1 MPRLELVETSLRH
14 GQQSLLVSRLR
25 LRHALPVAETLDHCG
40 FAALD
45 VFGGSTFEASL
56 RFLAEDPFARLRAIR
71 AAAPITP
78 LLAVIGGQSLVGH
91 RQVPDDLVDAFI
103 ETSAAA
109 GVDIFRCYDPLNDV
123 RNLERCATAIAGTG
137 KQAEGVIVYNEVPG
151 RGLDGLGEVARRLVD
166 AGYPTICLHD
176 PLGVLGAAKAAQAIS
191 VIREAAG
198 VPVAVSISAQTGQAA
213 LACHSAALAG
223 AYRADCALSPLAGG
237 ASMPAAEALIAG
249 FAGTPV
255 DSVLDLERVAAA
267 ALVLEQEL
275 VQYADV
281 FDALAARLDTSAL
294 RGLLPPS
301 AMGHAMEELRER
313 NALGRLA
320 EVEAEVA
327 QVRAELGYPPLV
339 TPLTEIMA
347 TQAVYNVVEGDRYA
361 TISQEIKDYCLGLY
375 GEPPEPV
382 DRDVRRLVNG
392 REEPITCRP
401 ADLIEPVMDATRRD
415 LVREGYRKPT
425 REAMVTY
432 ALFPNAFLAVERG
445 EVTAERL
452 GDEPAPEP
460 VAGATD
466 AQTTTEVAAVEPA
479 SVDASEAAVRELTVE
494 VDGQS
499 YAVRIIGG
507 LDAGAA
513 PSAVGTAQTEQSAA
527 PVAREGTVVSP
538 MQGLLLKVNVKV
550 GDRVALGDVVAVL
563 EAMKMQ
569 NDITATRAGTI
580 TEVFAT
586 EGTVVGPRAPL
597 VQIGS

>member
-56 RFLAEDPFARLRAIR
+56 RFLAEDPFERLRAIR

-78 LLAVIGGQSLVGH
+78 LLAMIGGQSLVGH

-123 RNLERCATAIAGTG
+123 RNLERCAKAVRRTR

-151 RGLDGLGEVARRLVD
+151 HGLDGLGEVAKRLVD

-176 PLGVLGAAKAAQAIS
+176 PLGVLGSAAAAHAVR

-198 VPVAVSISAQTGQAA
+198 VPVAVSISAQTGQGA
-213 LACHSAALAG
+213 LACHAAAIAG

-249 FAGTPV
+249 FAGTDV
-255 DSVLDLERVAAA
+255 DSGLELERVAEA
-267 ALVLEQEL
+267 ALVLEHEL
-275 VQYADV
+275 LHYADV
-281 FDALAARLDTSAL
+281 VDPLAARLDTSAL

-301 AMGHAMEELRER
+301 AMGHAMAELRER

-320 EVEAEVA
+320 EVETEVS

-375 GEPPEPV
+375 GEPPAPV

-401 ADLIEPVMDATRRD
+401 ADLLEPVMPATRRE
-415 LVREGYRKPT
+415 LVREGYAKPDAAAT
-425 REAMVTY
+425 VTY
-432 ALFPNAFLAVERG
+432 ALFPAQYLAVERG
-445 EVTAERL
+445 EAVAERL
-452 GDEPAPEP
+452 GDEPEEEA
-460 VAGATD
+460 AAD
-466 AQTTTEVAAVEPA
+466 AAEPA
-479 SVDASEAAVRELTVE
+479 DVADSAAEPARDDAPALPVRELTVE

-507 LDAGAA
+507 LEGATGSA
-513 PSAVGTAQTEQSAA
+513 TASGPSLPTV
-527 PVAREGTVVSP
+527 RDGTVVSP

-550 GDRVALGDVVAVL
+550 GDRVALGDVVCVL

-569 NDITATRAGTI
+569 NDIEATRAGTI
-580 TEVFAT
+580 TDVYVK
-586 EGTVVGPRAPL
+586 EGVVVGPRAPL
-597 VQIGS
+597 VQIGA

>member
-56 RFLAEDPFARLRAIR
+56 RFLAEDPFERLRAIR

-78 LLAVIGGQSLVGH
+78 LLAMIGGQSLVGH

-103 ETSAAA
+103 EAAAAA

-123 RNLERCATAIAGTG
+123 RNLERCAIAIAGTG
-137 KQAEGVIVYNEVPG
+137 KQAEGVIVYNEIPG
-151 RGLDGLGEVARRLVD
+151 HGLEGLGEVARRLVD

-176 PLGVLGAAKAAQAIS
+176 PLGVLSAASAGRAVSA
-191 VIREAAG
+191 IREAVG
-198 VPVAVSISAQTGQAA
+198 VPVAVSISAQTGMAA
-213 LACHSAALAG
+213 LACHAAAVAG

-249 FAGTPV
+249 FAGTTV
-255 DSVLDLERVAAA
+255 DCGLDLERVATA

-275 VQYADV
+275 VHYADV
-281 FDALAARLDTSAL
+281 IDPLAARLDTSAL

-301 AMGHAMEELRER
+301 AMGHAIAELRER
-313 NALGRLA
+313 DAIGRLA
-320 EVEAEVA
+320 DVEAEVV
-327 QVRAELGYPPLV
+327 QVRRELGYPPLV

-401 ADLIEPVMDATRRD
+401 ADLLEPLMDTTRRE
-415 LVREGYRKPT
+415 LVREGYPAPT
-425 REAMVTY
+425 AGAMVTY

-445 EVTAERL
+445 EAIAERL
-452 GDEPAPEP
+452 GDEPDVEP
-460 VAGATD
+460 TGGPVD
-466 AQTTTEVAAVEPA
+466 AQTDADDAAAEPSGDEA
-479 SVDASEAAVRELTVE
+479 PSAAVRELTVE

-507 LDAGAA
+507 LDTGVSAAAA
-513 PSAVGTAQTEQSAA
+513 PSQPAA
-527 PVAREGTVVSP
+527 PVVREGTVVSP

-550 GDRVALGDVVAVL
+550 GDRVALGDVVCVL

-580 TEVFAT
+580 TEVYAT
-586 EGTVVGPRAPL
+586 EGSVVGPRAPL
-597 VQIGS
+597 VQIGA

>member
-14 GQQSLLVSRLR
+14 GQQSLMVSRLR

-56 RFLAEDPFARLRAIR
+56 RFLAEDPFERLRAIR

-78 LLAVIGGQSLVGH
+78 FLALIAGQSLVGH

-123 RNLERCATAIAGTG
+123 RNLERCATAITATG

-151 RGLDGLGEVARRLVD
+151 RGLDGLGDVARRLVD

-176 PLGVLGAAKAAQAIS
+176 PLGVLGAAAAAKA
-191 VIREAAG
+191 VKVVREAAG
-198 VPVAVSISAQTGQAA
+198 VPVAVSISAQTGMAA
-213 LACHSAALAG
+213 LACHAAAIAG

-237 ASMPAAEALIAG
+237 ASMPGAEALVAG
-249 FAGTPV
+249 FAGTEV
-255 DSVLDLERVAAA
+255 DPGLDLERIAAA

-281 FDALAARLDTSAL
+281 IDPLAARLDTSAL

-301 AMGHAMEELRER
+301 AMGHAIAELRER
-313 NALGRLA
+313 NAFGRLA
-320 EVEAEVA
+320 EVEADVV
-327 QVRAELGYPPLV
+327 QVRAELGYPPLI

-361 TISQEIKDYCLGLY
+361 TISQEIKDYCLGLH
-375 GEPPEPV
+375 GEPPGPI
-382 DRDVRRLVNG
+382 DREVRRLVNG

-401 ADLIEPVMDATRRD
+401 ADLLEPAMETTPRE
-415 LVREGYRKPT
+415 LLREGYPT
-425 REAMVTY
+425 PDLSAMVTY
-432 ALFPNAFLAVERG
+432 ALFPNAYLNLVRGDAV
-445 EVTAERL
+445 AERL
-452 GDEPAPEP
+452 GDEPDLAPAVGSSEP
-460 VAGATD
+460 LAAVD
-466 AQTTTEVAAVEPA
+466 VAASVPPGDEPQA
-479 SVDASEAAVRELTVE
+479 LPVRELTVE

-507 LDAGAA
+507 VDTGGPAVAA
-513 PSAVGTAQTEQSAA
+513 PTTTAA
-527 PVAREGTVVSP
+527 PAVREGTVVSP

-550 GDRVALGDVVAVL
+550 GDHVALGDVVCVL

-569 NDITATRAGTI
+569 NDITATRAGTV
-580 TEVFAT
+580 TEVYVKQ
-586 EGTVVGPRAPL
+586 GVVVGPRAPL
-597 VQIGS
+597 IQIGA

>member
-56 RFLAEDPFARLRAIR
+56 RFLAEDPFERLRAIR

-78 LLAVIGGQSLVGH
+78 LLAMIGGQSLVGH
-91 RQVPDDLVDAFI
+91 RQFPDDLVDAFI
-103 ETSAAA
+103 ETAAAA
-109 GVDIFRCYDPLNDV
+109 GVDIFRCYDALNDV
-123 RNLERCATAIAGTG
+123 RNLERCAAAVASTG

-151 RGLDGLGEVARRLVD
+151 RGPDGLGEVARHLVD

-176 PLGVLGAAKAAQAIS
+176 PLGVLGAAAAARAVN

-198 VPVAVSISAQTGQAA
+198 VPVAVSISAQTGMAA
-213 LACHSAALAG
+213 LACHAAGVAG

-249 FAGTPV
+249 FAGTAV
-255 DSVLDLERVAAA
+255 DCGLDLERVADA

-275 VQYADV
+275 IHYSNVIDP
-281 FDALAARLDTSAL
+281 LAARLDTSAL

-301 AMGHAMEELRER
+301 AMGHAIAELHER
-313 NALGRLA
+313 NAIGRLA
-320 EVEAEVA
+320 EVEAEVV

-375 GEPPEPV
+375 GDPPEPV

-401 ADLIEPVMDATRRD
+401 ADLLEPAMEGARRD
-415 LVREGYRKPT
+415 LAREGYPDAAPD
-425 REAMVTY
+425 AMVTY
-432 ALFPNAFLAVERG
+432 ALFPNAYLAVARG
-445 EVTAERL
+445 EATAERL
-452 GDEPAPEP
+452 GDEPDAAPA
-460 VAGATD
+460 VADQPSTTD
-466 AQTTTEVAAVEPA
+466 DAAAEPA
-479 SVDASEAAVRELTVE
+479 ADDAPAVAVRELTVE

-499 YAVRIIGG
+499 YAVRVIGVQDPG
-507 LDAGAA
+507 AGALAA
-513 PSAVGTAQTEQSAA
+513 PAQAAA
-527 PVAREGTVVSP
+527 PVVREGTVVSP

-550 GDRVALGDVVAVL
+550 GDRVALGDVVCVL

-569 NDITATRAGTI
+569 NDIAATRAGTI
-580 TEVFAT
+580 TEVYAI
-586 EGTVVGPRAPL
+586 EGDVVGPRAPL
-597 VQIGS
+597 VQIGA

>member
-56 RFLAEDPFARLRAIR
+56 RFLAEDPFERLRAIR

-78 LLAVIGGQSLVGH
+78 LLAMIGGQSLVGH

-103 ETSAAA
+103 ETAAAA

-137 KQAEGVIVYNEVPG
+137 KQAEGVIVYNEIPG
-151 RGLDGLGEVARRLVD
+151 HGLDDLGELARRLVD

-176 PLGVLGAAKAAQAIS
+176 PLGVLGAASAGQAVS
-191 VIREAAG
+191 AIREAVG
-198 VPVAVSISAQTGQAA
+198 VPVAVSISAQTGMAA
-213 LACHSAALAG
+213 LACHAAAVAG

-249 FAGTPV
+249 FAGTTV
-255 DSVLDLERVAAA
+255 DCGLDLERVASA

-275 VQYADV
+275 VHYADV
-281 FDALAARLDTSAL
+281 IDPLAARLDTSAL

-301 AMGHAMEELRER
+301 AMGHAIAELRER
-313 NALGRLA
+313 DAIGQLA
-320 EVEAEVA
+320 DVEAEVV
-327 QVRAELGYPPLV
+327 QVRRELGYPPLV

-375 GEPPEPV
+375 GDPPEPV

-401 ADLIEPVMDATRRD
+401 ADLLEPAMETTRRD
-415 LVREGYRKPT
+415 LVREGYPT
-425 REAMVTY
+425 PTAEAMVTY

-445 EVTAERL
+445 EAVAERL
-452 GDEPAPEP
+452 GDEPDVEPTGGAVDAP
-460 VAGATD
+460 TD
-466 AQTTTEVAAVEPA
+466 AEDAAAEP
-479 SVDASEAAVRELTVE
+479 SGDEAPAVAVRELTVE

-507 LDAGAA
+507 DTGGVSAAAA
-513 PSAVGTAQTEQSAA
+513 PAQTAA

-538 MQGLLLKVNVKV
+538 MQGLLLKVNVKI
-550 GDRVALGDVVAVL
+550 GDRVALGDVVCVL

-580 TEVFAT
+580 TEVYVT
-586 EGTVVGPRAPL
+586 EGSVVGPRAPL
-597 VQIGS
+597 VQIGA

>member
-56 RFLAEDPFARLRAIR
+56 RFLAEDPFERLRAMR

-78 LLAVIGGQSLVGH
+78 FLAMIGGQSLVGH
-91 RQVPDDLVDAFI
+91 RQFPDDLVDAFI
-103 ETSAAA
+103 ETAAAA

-123 RNLERCATAIAGTG
+123 RNLERCATAVATTG

-176 PLGVLGAAKAAQAIS
+176 PLGVLGAASAARAVS

-198 VPVAVSISAQTGQAA
+198 VPVAVSISAQTGMAA
-213 LACHSAALAG
+213 LACHAAGVAG

-237 ASMPAAEALIAG
+237 ASMPSAEALIAG
-249 FAGTPV
+249 FAGTTV
-255 DSVLDLERVAAA
+255 DCGLDLERVADA

-275 VQYADV
+275 IPYSNVIDP
-281 FDALAARLDTSAL
+281 LAARLDTSAL

-301 AMGHAMEELRER
+301 AMGHAIAELHER
-313 NALGRLA
+313 DAIGRLA
-320 EVEAEVA
+320 EVEAEVV
-327 QVRAELGYPPLV
+327 QVRADLGYPPLV

-375 GEPPEPV
+375 GEPPEEV
-382 DRDVRRLVNG
+382 DREVRHLVNG

-401 ADLIEPVMDATRRD
+401 ADLLEPAMVEARRN
-415 LVREGYRKPT
+415 LVREGYPKAELDAR
-425 REAMVTY
+425 VTY
-432 ALFPNAFLAVERG
+432 ALFPNAYLAVTRG
-445 EVTAERL
+445 EAVAERL
-452 GDEPAPEP
+452 GDEPGPPP
-460 VAGATD
+460 VAGD
-466 AQTTTEVAAVEPA
+466 ADQPSPVDDTTAESPEDVAPA
-479 SVDASEAAVRELTVE
+479 LPVRELTVE

-507 LDAGAA
+507 QESTGAAVAA
-513 PSAVGTAQTEQSAA
+513 PSTAAA
-527 PVAREGTVVSP
+527 PVVREGTVVSP

-550 GDRVALGDVVAVL
+550 GDHVALGDVVCVL

-580 TEVFAT
+580 TEVYAT
-586 EGTVVGPRAPL
+586 EGSVVAPRAPL
-597 VQIGS
+597 VQIGA

>member
-1 MPRLELVETSLRH
+1 MPPLELVETSLGH
-14 GQQSLLVSRLR
+14 GQQSLMVSRLR

-56 RFLAEDPFARLRAIR
+56 RFLAEDPFVRLRAIR

-78 LLAVIGGQSLVGH
+78 LLAMIGGQSLVGH

-103 ETSAAA
+103 ETSADA

-123 RNLERCATAIAGTG
+123 RNLERCATAIAATG

-151 RGLDGLGEVARRLVD
+151 RGPEGLGEVARRLVD
-166 AGYPTICLHD
+166 AGYPKICLHD
-176 PLGVLGAAKAAQAIS
+176 PLGARGAAGAARGVN

-255 DSVLDLERVAAA
+255 DSGLDLERVAAA

-281 FDALAARLDTSAL
+281 IDPLAARLDTSAL

-301 AMGHAMEELRER
+301 AMGHAMAELRDR

-382 DRDVRRLVNG
+382 DREIRRLVN
-392 REEPITCRP
+392 RRDEPITWRP
-401 ADLIEPVMDATRRD
+401 ADLREPVMEYTQRE
-415 LVREGYRKPT
+415 LIREGYATPDLS
-425 REAMVTY
+425 AMVTY
-432 ALFPNAFLAVERG
+432 ALFPNASLNLVRGDAV
-445 EVTAERL
+445 AERL
-452 GDEPAPEP
+452 GDEPDLAPA
-460 VAGATD
+460 AGTSDPLPAVD
-466 AQTTTEVAAVEPA
+466 VAASAPPGDEPQA
-479 SVDASEAAVRELTVE
+479 LAVRELTVE

-507 LDAGAA
+507 VDTADPAVPTPTVTAA
-513 PSAVGTAQTEQSAA
+513 PAV
-527 PVAREGTVVSP
+527 REGTVVSP

-550 GDRVALGDVVAVL
+550 GDHVALGDVVCVL

-569 NDITATRAGTI
+569 NDITATRAGTV
-580 TEVFAT
+580 TEVYVK
-586 EGTVVGPRAPL
+586 EGVVVGPRAPL
-597 VQIGS
+597 IQIGP

>member
-14 GQQSLLVSRLR
+14 GQQSLMVSRLR

-56 RFLAEDPFARLRAIR
+56 RFLAEDPFERLRAIR

-78 LLAVIGGQSLVGH
+78 FLALIGGQSLVGH

-123 RNLERCATAIAGTG
+123 RNLVRCATAIAATG
-137 KQAEGVIVYNEVPG
+137 KQAEGVIVYNEVRG
-151 RGLDGLGEVARRLVD
+151 RGLDGLGDVARRLVD

-176 PLGVLGAAKAAQAIS
+176 PLGVLGAAAAANAVK

-198 VPVAVSISAQTGQAA
+198 VPVAVSISAQTGMAA

-237 ASMPAAEALIAG
+237 ASMPGAEALIAG
-249 FAGTPV
+249 FAGTDV
-255 DSVLDLERVAAA
+255 DCGLDLERVAAA
-267 ALVLEQEL
+267 ALVLEHEL
-275 VQYADV
+275 LHYTDV
-281 FDALAARLDTSAL
+281 IDPHAARLDTSAL

-301 AMGHAMEELRER
+301 AMGHALAELRER
-313 NALGRLA
+313 NALGRLP
-320 EVEAEVA
+320 EVEADVV
-327 QVRAELGYPPLV
+327 QVRAELGYPPQI

-382 DRDVRRLVNG
+382 DPEVRRLVNG

-401 ADLIEPVMDATRRD
+401 ADLLEPVMDTTRRE
-415 LVREGYRKPT
+415 LVREGYADPDPA
-425 REAMVTY
+425 AMVTY
-432 ALFPNAFLAVERG
+432 ALFPNAYLNLVRGDAVP
-445 EVTAERL
+445 ERL
-452 GDEPAPEP
+452 GDEPDVAPAPGTSEP
-460 VAGATD
+460 PADVAVDSA
-466 AQTTTEVAAVEPA
+466 ESPSEEPPA
-479 SVDASEAAVRELTVE
+479 LPVRELTVE
-494 VDGQS
+494 VDGQI

-507 LDAGAA
+507 VDNGAA
-513 PSAVGTAQTEQSAA
+513 AVTAPATPAK
-527 PVAREGTVVSP
+527 PTVREGTVVSP

-550 GDRVALGDVVAVL
+550 GDHVALGDVVCVL

-569 NDITATRAGTI
+569 NDITATRTGT
-580 TEVFAT
+580 VSDVYVT
-586 EGTVVGPRAPL
+586 EGTVVSPRAPL
-597 VQIGS
+597 IQIDA